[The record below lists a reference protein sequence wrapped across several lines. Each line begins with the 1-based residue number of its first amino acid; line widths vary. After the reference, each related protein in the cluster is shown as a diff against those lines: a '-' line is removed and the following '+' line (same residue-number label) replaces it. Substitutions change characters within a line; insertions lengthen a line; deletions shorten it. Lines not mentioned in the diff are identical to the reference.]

1 MTTADP
7 TIGKMEIITK
17 ASDYKDVDGV
27 KMSHVSTVELPQGM
41 QMITKIGSYK
51 VNGDVKKELF
61 DLPEE
66 IKALKAKDDDK

>member
-1 MTTADP
+1 
-7 TIGKMEIITK
+7 
-17 ASDYKDVDGV
+17 
-27 KMSHVSTVELPQGM
+27 
-41 QMITKIGSYK
+41 MITKIGSYK